1 VPFEFV
7 TAFNYQFPAVTS
19 NRFVRAVVRDWTFGG
34 VLRYASGLPIL
45 APTAQANLIGYLF
58 QNTYMN
64 RVPGVPL
71 FLKNLNCH
79 CVDPNKDF
87 VLNSAAWSEPAVGQ
101 FGTAAAYY
109 NDYRYQRRPA
119 ESASLGRMFRI
130 REGMSLT
137 IRGEFFNVF
146 NRTEVNDPIATNALA
161 TQTRNASGVP
171 TGGFGFVNPGSLYP
185 YRTPRQG
192 QVLAR
197 FQF

>member
-7 TAFNYQFPAVTS
+7 TAFNYQFPAITS
-19 NRFVRAVVRDWTFGG
+19 NRFVRAAVRDWTFGG

-87 VLNSAAWSEPAVGQ
+87 VLNSAAWSEPAVGNSALRLPITTTIVIS
-101 FGTAAAYY
+101 GAPLRA
-109 NDYRYQRRPA
+109 RVWA
-119 ESASLGRMFRI
+119 ECS
-130 REGMSLT
+130 
-137 IRGEFFNVF
+137 V
-146 NRTEVNDPIATNALA
+146 
-161 TQTRNASGVP
+161 SGK
-171 TGGFGFVNPGSLYP
+171 GC
-185 YRTPRQG
+185 R
-192 QVLAR
+192 
-197 FQF
+197 